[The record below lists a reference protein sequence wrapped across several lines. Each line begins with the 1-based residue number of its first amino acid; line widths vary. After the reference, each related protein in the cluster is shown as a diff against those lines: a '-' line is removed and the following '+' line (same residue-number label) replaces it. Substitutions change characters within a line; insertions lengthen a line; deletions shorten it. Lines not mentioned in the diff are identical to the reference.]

1 METHA
6 ARALRPVHSKN
17 RESDPTMA
25 ASAELPLTDSAGRSL
40 PAPHVIEPDSSWMID
55 IRELWEYRELFL
67 FLVWRDIKVRYAQ
80 TVLGA
85 GWAILQ
91 PVLTMVVFT
100 VIFGNFAKIPSD
112 GVPYP
117 VFSLAALVPWTY
129 FSKSLSG
136 ASASL
141 VASTNLVTKVYFPR
155 LVIPLAPP
163 LAGLV
168 DFAIGFVILL
178 LMMGGFGIVPSAE
191 ALLVIPVL
199 VVATLMTASGVG
211 AWLSALNI
219 QYRDV
224 KYVVPFLVQIW
235 MYGSPIVY
243 GLSIV
248 PEQYRLAYSLN
259 PMVGVVEGFR
269 SVLLGTN
276 EFSLQLTAISLGV
289 GAVLLVTGALYFRR
303 TERVFADVA

>member
-1 METHA
+1 MATRVETTSPG
-6 ARALRPVHSKN
+6 PVS
-17 RESDPTMA
+17 S
-25 ASAELPLTDSAGRSL
+25 
-40 PAPHVIEPDSSWMID
+40 PAPAKPYVIEPGSSWAVDM
-55 IRELWEYRELFL
+55 RELWEYRELFF

-91 PVLTMVVFT
+91 PVLTMLVFS
-100 VIFGNFAKIPSD
+100 VIFGSFAKIPSD

-117 VFSLAALVPWTY
+117 IFSLAALIPWTY
-129 FSKSLSG
+129 FSKALTGS
-136 ASASL
+136 SASL
-141 VASTNLVTKVYFPR
+141 VSSVPLVTKVYFPR

-163 LAGLV
+163 IAGLV
-168 DFAIGFVILL
+168 DFVIGFAILL
-178 LMMGGFGIVPSAE
+178 LMMAGFRVTPTMD
-191 ALLVIPVL
+191 ALYVVPVL
-199 VVATLMTASGVG
+199 TFVSLIAASGVG
-211 AWLSALNI
+211 AWLAALNI

-243 GLSIV
+243 PLSIV
-248 PEQYRLAYSLN
+248 PEQYRLLYSLN

-269 SVLLGTN
+269 ASLLGTN
-276 EFSLQLTAISLGV
+276 PVSLELTVLSLGV
-289 GAVLLVTGALYFRR
+289 GTLFLVTGALYYRY